1 MCDKLQWHK
10 VSEARGVITLDAKIE
25 SHNFRLKTLAF
36 LDFDISLRIMFS
48 SIEHILF
55 FTNLRYCHYLHQAY
69 SISPSVF
76 LLRLQGV
83 HSYENDC
90 VKQNRF

>member
-10 VSEARGVITLDAKIE
+10 VSEAIGVITLDAKIE

-48 SIEHILF
+48 SID
-55 FTNLRYCHYLHQAY
+55 TYCFSL
-69 SISPSVF
+69 I
-76 LLRLQGV
+76 
-83 HSYENDC
+83 
-90 VKQNRF
+90 